1 MIPEQS
7 NVTNRIQGFDIIS
20 GQLSVIF
27 RRLASRSSPSGFS
40 SPLLLASSD
49 RASDAPGVVLGVVL
63 GAAAGLVFF
72 LTRTPFKAFFA
83 SFFAGAAL
91 GLAVEGG
98 LTTAAA
104 APIGG
109 GLFAAFSRAATALRK
124 MSTSSGERPT
134 DTGSLS
140 EVFEL
145 LPIHLLP
152 ETLLFTLFL

>member
-1 MIPEQS
+1 ME
-7 NVTNRIQGFDIIS
+7 
-20 GQLSVIF
+20 
-27 RRLASRSSPSGFS
+27 
-40 SPLLLASSD
+40 
-49 RASDAPGVVLGVVL
+49 
-63 GAAAGLVFF
+63 AAAGFVFF

-91 GLAVEGG
+91 GLAVVGG
-98 LTTAAA
+98 LTAAAA

-124 MSTSSGERPT
+124 MSTRSGERPT

-145 LPIHLLP
+145 FAVHLFP
-152 ETLLFTLFL
+152 ETLLFSLLLEYGVEEQHLIFFQCTELVSCPWARY